1 MCRQTA
7 RYSAGTAEAYGHKVW
22 WQLPGEALGM
32 DALTT
37 KGNAGKRQVPTLEQ
51 QRLTA
56 GLGGSCRDG
65 FGAF

>member
-7 RYSAGTAEAYGHKVW
+7 GCSAGTAEAYGHKAW
-22 WQLPGEALGM
+22 WQLPRGALGM

-37 KGNAGKRQVPTLEQ
+37 ECYAGKQQVPTLEQ

-65 FGAF
+65 FETF